1 MTEGL
6 IERVTNSL
14 CRDKNVRGVLLT
26 GSRARGDAHPGSDLD
41 LLVLVDS
48 LTGPSFCAEIV
59 ADTLVE
65 RHFRDRVRAKARL
78 LENPVELY
86 SYLDG
91 RTLYD
96 PDGLLAE
103 LTEFAGNRFET
114 YRTSACEK
122 SAIFYW
128 LKSASLKLN
137 AAMAAGDTQKLG
149 YYASINSWK
158 VLEGLWA
165 YNDKPMPPAG
175 TVWAHVS
182 DLQAVPESLEVSLRE
197 LFEGDA
203 RRRAQVMLEL
213 INWLLEAER
222 GNREV

>member
-6 IERVTNSL
+6 IACVTNSL

-26 GSRARGDAHPGSDLD
+26 GSRARGDAYPGSDLD

-48 LTGPSFCAEIV
+48 LTGPSFYSEEI
-59 ADTLVE
+59 DGTLVE
-65 RHFRDRVRAKARL
+65 RHIQDTAGAKTRL
-78 LENPVELY
+78 LGNPVELY

-91 RTLYD
+91 RAIYD

-103 LTEFAGNRFET
+103 LTEFAVNLFED
-114 YRTSACEK
+114 YRTPAQEK

-137 AAMAAGDTQKLG
+137 AALAAGDKQKMG

-165 YNDKPMPPAG
+165 HNDKPTPPAG
-175 TVWAHVS
+175 AVWAHLP
-182 DLQAVPESLEVSLRE
+182 DLQTIPKGLETLLHE
-197 LFEGDA
+197 LFEGDV
-203 RRRAQVMLEL
+203 RGRVRVMLEL
-213 INWLLEAER
+213 IRWLLEHEER
-222 GNREV
+222 P

>member
-1 MTEGL
+1 MIDG
-6 IERVTNSL
+6 
-14 CRDKNVRGVLLT
+14 
-26 GSRARGDAHPGSDLD
+26 
-41 LLVLVDS
+41 
-48 LTGPSFCAEIV
+48 
-59 ADTLVE
+59 TLVE
-65 RHFRDRVRAKARL
+65 RHIWDVIGAKARL

-91 RTLYD
+91 CTLYD

-103 LTEFAGNRFET
+103 LEQLAGNRFET
-114 YRTSACEK
+114 YQTPAHEK

-137 AAMAAGDTQKLG
+137 AAMAVGDTQKLG

-165 YNDKPMPPAG
+165 HNDKPMPPGGA
-175 TVWAHVS
+175 VWVHLP
-182 DLQAVPESLEVSLRE
+182 DLQAVPEGLDGSLHE

-203 RRRAQVMLEL
+203 QRRAQVMLEL
-213 INWLLEAER
+213 IGWLLAHEGR
-222 GNREV
+222 P

>member
-1 MTEGL
+1 MTDEL
-6 IERVTNSL
+6 VERVTNSL

-26 GSRARGDAHPGSDLD
+26 GSRARGDALPGSDLD
-41 LLVLVDS
+41 LLVLVSS
-48 LTGPSFCAEIV
+48 LTVPSFCSEVI
-59 ADTLVE
+59 DGTLVE
-65 RHFRDRVRAKARL
+65 QHVRDKAGAKARL
-78 LENPVELY
+78 LEKSVDLY

-103 LTEFAGNRFET
+103 LVRIARNYFTAYQT
-114 YRTSACEK
+114 PAHEK

-137 AAMAAGDTQKLG
+137 AAMAAGDMQKLG

-165 YNDKPMPPAG
+165 HNDKPVPPAG
-175 TVWAHVS
+175 AVWAHVS
-182 DLQAVPESLEVSLRE
+182 DLQAVPKGLDASLYE
-197 LFEGDA
+197 LFTGNTL
-203 RRRAQVMLEL
+203 RRARAMLEL
-213 INWLLEAER
+213 IGWLLAHE
-222 GNREV
+222 GGP